1 MTMEYCVIYDDDEG
15 PCDEIYDPRVLKANY
30 ENFFRSAHKKFFIE
44 FYLEHSSYKDL
55 VKYYGMKPEY
65 VPKFIDEFEDQKK
78 AFLKFVE
85 DAHLNNSNEILK
97 IEFDRIV
104 MEEYGQ
110 QKVFKFNCKMK
121 TKSGEIIEEL

>member
-1 MTMEYCVIYDDDEG
+1 MEYCMIYDDEG
-15 PCDEIYDPRVLKANY
+15 PCEEIYDPRVLKANY

-65 VPKFIDEFEDQKK
+65 VPEFIDEFEDQKK

-97 IEFDRIV
+97 IEFDGVDIK
-104 MEEYGQ
+104 EYGL
-110 QKVFKFNCKMK
+110 QKVFKFSCEMK

>member
-1 MTMEYCVIYDDDEG
+1 MTMEYCVIYDDEG

-30 ENFFRSAHKKFFIE
+30 ENFFRSAHKKFFIK

-65 VPKFIDEFEDQKK
+65 VPEFIDEFEDQKK

-97 IEFDRIV
+97 IEFDKV
-104 MEEYGQ
+104 DTEYHGD
-110 QKVFKFNCKMK
+110 QKIFKFNCEMK
-121 TKSGEIIEEL
+121 TKSEEIIEEL